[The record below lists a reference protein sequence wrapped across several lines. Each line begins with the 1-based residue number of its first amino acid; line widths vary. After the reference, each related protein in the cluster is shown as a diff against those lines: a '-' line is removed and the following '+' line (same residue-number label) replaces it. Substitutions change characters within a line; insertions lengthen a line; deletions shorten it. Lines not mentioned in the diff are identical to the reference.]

1 MDRQNKRKG
10 ILLIALLIFPLFKP
24 FLSPVT
30 VMMGTVQGVIVG
42 GLVIYISLFLSSLF
56 VGRAF
61 CGWLCPAGGIQE
73 YCSVVVNKTPKSTKF
88 KKLKYIFWLGLVS
101 AIAVAIFKSGGLN
114 HIDLLY
120 QSKLNIPE
128 LQEYIIY
135 YAGVGII
142 TILAFTVGKRAGC
155 LYICWLAPFM
165 VVGTRIK
172 ELAKYPSLYIRT
184 DPQKCINCDICNDKC
199 PMSINISGRVKN
211 KFISDSECIMCG
223 ECVDACP
230 EKVMSYNFGSIKKK

>member
-1 MDRQNKRKG
+1 MDRQNKRKA

-30 VMMGTVQGVIVG
+30 VVMGTLQGVIVG

-61 CGWLCPAGGIQE
+61 CGWLCPGGGLQE

-101 AIAVAIFKSGGLN
+101 AITVAIFKSGGLN
-114 HIDLLY
+114 QIDLLY
-120 QSKLNIPE
+120 QSKLNISE

-135 YAGVGII
+135 YAGVGIM
-142 TILAFTVGKRAGC
+142 TILAFAVGKRAGC

-165 VVGTRIK
+165 VIGTKIK
-172 ELAKYPSLYIRT
+172 EFFKYPSLYIKT
-184 DPQKCINCDICNDKC
+184 DLQKCINCNICNDKC
-199 PMSINISGRVKN
+199 PMSISITERAKN
-211 KFISDSECIMCG
+211 NFISDPECIMCG

-230 EKVMSYNFGSIKKK
+230 EKVMSYNFGLIKKE